1 MFFINAI
8 NLEKYVT
15 GSAQPKMTQD
25 NMNSILVA
33 LPPYKEQQLI
43 SQQLDIIWA
52 SIDKIEFEKENVL
65 KLVDNAK
72 SKILDLAIRGK
83 LVSQDSMMSRLL
95 FFLSVSVLK
104 KKNLLSREKSSVIRR
119 NLLFLKVMITLIM
132 KELEI

>member
-1 MFFINAI
+1 
-8 NLEKYVT
+8 
-15 GSAQPKMTQD
+15 MTQD

-83 LVSQDSMMSRLL
+83 LVSQDSNNEPASV
-95 FFLSVSVLK
+95 FLSVSVLK
-104 KKNLLSREKSSVIRR
+104 KKNLLSRE
-119 NLLFLKVMITLIM
+119 NQA
-132 KELEI
+132 